1 MSKESTLNSKKIYLV
16 AGEASGD
23 LHGSNLMKALEKL
36 NSSYTYRYYGGDLMQ
51 SVDGELVSHYKNRAV
66 MGIIEVV
73 KSLKKFKKWIQ
84 ECKDDIEAFQPDVL
98 VLIDYGGFNLRIAE
112 FAHKLGIPVHYYIPP
127 KVWAWNEKRV
137 YKIRKYTDKVYVI
150 LPFEKKYYTRHGV
163 TAEYVGNPIA
173 DEIAASGIL
182 NSEHERAG
190 IALLPGSRKQEIRT
204 GLPTMLAYARMKS
217 EETFKLAAADSV
229 WDLINSYSIPS
240 NVELVRND
248 TYAVLRSSV
257 AAVVTSGTANLEA
270 ALLNTPQVV
279 VYRTGLLTFILGKL
293 FIKVKHLSP
302 VNLFAGKDGVK
313 ELLRY
318 R

>member
-112 FAHKLGIPVHYYIPP
+112 FAHKLGIPVIITFLQ
-127 KVWAWNEKRV
+127 KFGLGTKNE
-137 YKIRKYTDKVYVI
+137 YT
-150 LPFEKKYYTRHGV
+150 
-163 TAEYVGNPIA
+163 
-173 DEIAASGIL
+173 
-182 NSEHERAG
+182 
-190 IALLPGSRKQEIRT
+190 
-204 GLPTMLAYARMKS
+204 KS
-217 EETFKLAAADSV
+217 ESTPTRFMSFSLSKK
-229 WDLINSYSIPS
+229 NTIP
-240 NVELVRND
+240 
-248 TYAVLRSSV
+248 
-257 AAVVTSGTANLEA
+257 VTE
-270 ALLNTPQVV
+270 
-279 VYRTGLLTFILGKL
+279 
-293 FIKVKHLSP
+293 
-302 VNLFAGKDGVK
+302 
-313 ELLRY
+313 
-318 R
+318 